1 MSNPFLGSITLFA
14 GNFAPRGYMFCQGQL
29 LAISQNSA
37 LFALLGTIYG
47 GDGQTTFALPNLAG
61 RAAVHQGQGPGLSNY
76 VIGQSTG
83 VENVTLTSNQ
93 LPSHSHIVNASIA
106 ATIGAGP
113 AGAVWAQPSSGLPYA
128 AAPNVAMNPA
138 ALTSSGGNQPHE
150 NMMPFLVL
158 NFIIAVEGIF
168 PSRN

>member
-1 MSNPFLGSITLFA
+1 MSNPFLGSISLFA
-14 GNFAPRGYMFCQGQL
+14 GNFPPRGYMFCQGQL
-29 LAISQNSA
+29 VAISQNSA

-76 VIGQSTG
+76 LIGQSIG
-83 VENVTLTSNQ
+83 VENVTLSPSQ
-93 LPSHSHIVNASIA
+93 LPSHSHIVNASSA
-106 ATIGAGP
+106 VTSGAGP
-113 AGAVWAQPSSGLPYA
+113 AGAVWAQPGSGLPYGA
-128 AAPNVAMNPA
+128 TPNVAMNPA
-138 ALTSSGGNQPHE
+138 ALTSAGSSQPHE
-150 NMMPFLVL
+150 NMMPFLAL